1 MSQPKVFVGSSK
13 RNLRVA
19 KVLGEGLEESA
30 EVIIWD
36 EGVFGLNRGILEELL
51 NKLDEFDFAVL
62 VLAPDDMTF
71 SKDELRPSTRDNVL
85 FECGLFMGRLGRDR
99 VFIVYDESIELKIPS
114 DLAGV
119 TLAPYEGTR
128 IEGSNAAAAVRK
140 ACRLISDAIR
150 KPMFSNIVGEWRSKY
165 RVITEMS
172 HPLAEKDIDV
182 KPRQG
187 GICIT
192 NKTSSQDDYFIA
204 QGNIAGERF
213 LMGKWKAN
221 KPSGS
226 TGGVFV
232 LTINQRGTIMYGYIT
247 GLDEMFGTVYIGWVL
262 AKKVGVSED
271 KINERLKRGEE
282 LLRGTISI

>member
-1 MSQPKVFVGSSK
+1 MSQPKVFIGSSE

-19 KVLGEGLEESA
+19 RVLGEGLEDAA

-36 EGVFGLNRGILEELL
+36 EGIFGLNRGIFEELL

-85 FECGLFMGRLGRDR
+85 FECGLFMGKLGRDR

-119 TLAPYEGTR
+119 TLAPYDGSR
-128 IEGSNAAAAVRK
+128 IEGSNATAAVRK
-140 ACRLISDAIR
+140 TCRLISDAIR
-150 KPMFSNIVGEWRSKY
+150 KPLFSHIVGEWVSKY
-165 RVITEMS
+165 RTTSEIS
-172 HPLAEKDIDV
+172 HPLAEKDVYV
-182 KPRQG
+182 KPSQG

-192 NKTSSQDDYFIA
+192 NKNNSPNDYYIA
-204 QGNIAGERF
+204 QGNLAEERF
-213 LMGKWKAN
+213 LIGKYKAN

-226 TGGVFV
+226 TSGVFV
-232 LTINQRGTIMYGYIT
+232 LTVNPRGTIMYGYST
-247 GLDEMFGTVYIGWVL
+247 GLDDMFGTVYISWVL

-271 KINERLKRGEE
+271 EINERLKRGEE
-282 LLRGTISI
+282 FLRGTLSI